1 MNTWAALLHEA
12 HRAHADQAAVIT
24 DTGALTYA
32 QVLEDAHRAAA
43 WLHAAGLEAG
53 ARVVLALDN
62 RPEMVALERALALWG
77 FVRVA
82 VSARLHP
89 KEIAYIVDDCAAAA
103 VFCEPRLAP
112 GVRARDIVLVSS
124 TACEAAPHTLA
135 DVFAQG
141 ARMQT
146 PSPPR
151 IEPQALCSLMYTS
164 GTTGRPKGAMN
175 THGAWHAMAT
185 NLLDILPPAGPGDVL
200 LHAAPMSHF
209 SGSVSSAFLA
219 SGAAIAMLARFDPRT
234 AGQEARRV
242 GATCMPLVPTM
253 LNDLTRALKDGGEPM
268 PSSLKVIPY
277 GGSPIATRALA
288 DARATL
294 GPVLLQIYGASEALI
309 PVTSL
314 SADGH
319 APGSNEAHRLAS
331 AGVPHPAVA
340 VRIAD
345 PVDGIGEICVR
356 GANVMSGYWDKPA
369 ESANV
374 LDASGWYRSGDLGR
388 MDDDGRV
395 AIVGRRREMLI
406 SGGFNIYP
414 AEVERVIAD
423 LRGVR
428 EVAVVGAPHP
438 RWGEAVSAYI
448 VREPGAAVSAQDIVD
463 GCLAQLAS
471 YKKPLHIEFVDAL
484 PRTTTGKIDK
494 LTLGRSAQSL
504 AVHDGNEVKPT

>member
-1 MNTWAALLHEA
+1 MTTPRARTWAALLHAA
-12 HRAHADQAAVIT
+12 HGVHADQRAVLT
-24 DTGALTYA
+24 HDGALTYA
-32 QVLEDAHRAAA
+32 QLLEQARHAAA
-43 WLHAAGLEAG
+43 WLHAKGLKKG
-53 ARVVLALDN
+53 DRVVLALEN
-62 RPEMVALERALALWG
+62 RPEMIALERALALWG
-77 FVRVA
+77 LVRVA

-89 KEIAYIVDDCAAAA
+89 KEIGFIVDDARAAA
-103 VFCEPRLAP
+103 VFCEPRLAE
-112 GVRARDIVLVSS
+112 GLRDAMLVPSDR
-124 TACEAAPHTLA
+124 LA
-135 DVFAQG
+135 DVFAEG
-141 ARMQT
+141 AQL
-146 PSPPR
+146 PVPVQPR
-151 IEPQALCSLMYTS
+151 IDAGDLCSLMYTS

-175 THGAWHAMAT
+175 THGAWFAMAS
-185 NLLDILPPAGPGDVL
+185 NLLDILPVAGPGDVL

-209 SGSVSSAFLA
+209 SGSVSSAYLA
-219 SGAAIAMLARFDPRT
+219 TGAAVATLARFDPHT
-234 AGQEARRV
+234 VGAAARRV

-253 LNDLTRALKDGGEPM
+253 LNDLVRALKDGGEPL
-268 PSSLKVIPY
+268 PASLKVVPY

-288 DARATL
+288 DARAAL

-314 SADGH
+314 STDGH
-319 APGSNEAHRLAS
+319 AQGSNEAHRLAS
-331 AGVPHPAVA
+331 AGAAHPAVE

-356 GANVMSGYWDKPA
+356 GANVMSGYWGKPA
-369 ESANV
+369 ESADA
-374 LDASGWYRSGDLGR
+374 LDAAGWYRSGDLGR
-388 MDDDGRV
+388 IDADGRV
-395 AIVGRRREMLI
+395 AIVGRQREMLI

-423 LRGVR
+423 LDGVR

-448 VREPGAAVSAQDIVD
+448 VREAGARLDEKDIVD

-494 LTLGRSAQSL
+494 LTLGRTAQTR
-504 AVHDGNEVKPT
+504 AARDGNEVEPT